1 MKKKCYKFQA
11 LSFMTR
17 SILTGSQLTKLNKIV
32 GWNLIKPVKKDV
44 ITSWISNIFFYNYI
58 SLLLVLNINNKI
70 FNFDG
75 LNIKVNFNN
84 LYCKII

>member
-1 MKKKCYKFQA
+1 
-11 LSFMTR
+11 MTR

-70 FNFDG
+70 FNF
-75 LNIKVNFNN
+75 
-84 LYCKII
+84 